1 MPATTVQSLTTFVLL
16 FHGVAH
22 LVGVIPAVGLFDP
35 RKPSTPD
42 WARNWSSRS
51 WLLTDL
57 LGDTAARII
66 AVVLLLASLV
76 GFVGAGLALNGWGV
90 PHDWWRPW
98 AIVSAVRSLV
108 TISLYWNAFIRL
120 FPQKI
125 GSIAVNIA
133 VLVCLLWANWPTE
146 ADLGF

>member
-1 MPATTVQSLTTFVLL
+1 MSATTVRSLITVALL

-22 LVGVIPAVGLFDP
+22 LVGVTPAVGLVDP
-35 RKPSTPD
+35 KKPSTPA
-42 WARNWSSRS
+42 WARNWSIRS

-57 LGDTAARII
+57 LGDKIARII
-66 AVVLLLASLV
+66 AVVLLLASMV
-76 GFVGAGLALNGWGV
+76 GFVGAGLGLNGWAV
-90 PHDWWRPW
+90 PHDWWRTW
-98 AIVSAVRSLV
+98 AMVSAVRSLV
-108 TISLYWNAFIRL
+108 TITLYWNAFIRL